1 MSPIV
6 SNLIII
12 LILGFLLFFSVKST
26 ISHFRGEGSCCGGG
40 SRDVKVKTKKLGT
53 VVSTKVI
60 KIDGMHCEHCYA
72 RVHNTLNSMDG
83 VSARICGKKG
93 EAVIRLEKE
102 IDDSVLMKVIDD
114 LGYTAVSIKNV

>member
-40 SRDVKVKTKKLGT
+40 SRDVKVKTKKLET

-83 VSARICGKKG
+83 VSAKIRGKKG

>member
-1 MSPIV
+1 MSPLV

-40 SRDVKVKTKKLGT
+40 SRDVKVKAKRLGT
-53 VVSTKVI
+53 VVSTKVM

-83 VSARICGKKG
+83 VSAKVRGKKG

>member
-1 MSPIV
+1 MSPTV

-12 LILGFLLFFSVKST
+12 LILGFLLFFSVKSA
-26 ISHFRGEGSCCGGG
+26 ISHFRGEGSCCGVG

-83 VSARICGKKG
+83 VSAKIRGKKG

>member
-60 KIDGMHCEHCYA
+60 KIDGMHCEHCYT
-72 RVHNTLNSMDG
+72 RVHNVLNSIDG
-83 VSARICGKKG
+83 INATVYGKKG
-93 EAVIRLEKE
+93 KAVIKSDHDIEDAFIVGTIEK
-102 IDDSVLMKVIDD
+102 
-114 LGYTAVSIKNV
+114 LGYTVVSVE